1 MCSLVLPLSLSHYLK
16 LYDHEKKAKPRQPA
30 VVLSQLTGK
39 KKKKSKMG
47 KIDIFAQTLKLKKGP
62 FFFSKESR
70 WLKEF

>member
-39 KKKKSKMG
+39 KKKKQNG
-47 KIDIFAQTLKLKKGP
+47 KNRHFRSNSEAQEGT
-62 FFFSKESR
+62 FFFQ
-70 WLKEF
+70 